1 MVYLTIIIL
10 IVIMIISLKIKAKL
24 DYSKAVDEK
33 MMYIRTEVFPDFRR
47 ITIEE
52 LYFDNYYV
60 DVDDKK
66 YNVSLVYTVG
76 DDYIKRRIEVEELK
90 S

>member
-52 LYFDNYYV
+52 LDFDKYYV